1 MESIRSGQR
10 RWRKHQHSAYANV
23 STRCPWACH
32 SRRTSSAGLA
42 CIVERRLQRGGS
54 QRRKRLRV
62 ERRWWNQIP
71 LSPSFETFVE
81 ARYNSVSVNNGTFS
95 FVPLTFGIMF

>member
-1 MESIRSGQR
+1 
-10 RWRKHQHSAYANV
+10 
-23 STRCPWACH
+23 
-32 SRRTSSAGLA
+32 
-42 CIVERRLQRGGS
+42 
-54 QRRKRLRV
+54 V